1 MGKDAVERSDERGGG
16 QGGSGSDGGSGS
28 GSGSVQTR
36 GSTSIRRARQN
47 RDRTLPRWMRS
58 IKAFHE
64 ITMKPM
70 LTSNDEDLHER
81 LQEQQGVDSVDV
93 AIKVVEL

>member
-1 MGKDAVERSDERGGG
+1 MGKDVVEGSDE
-16 QGGSGSDGGSGS
+16 SGSGS

-64 ITMKPM
+64 RLKPM
-70 LTSNDEDLHER
+70 LTNEENLHER

-93 AIKVVEL
+93 AMKVIEL